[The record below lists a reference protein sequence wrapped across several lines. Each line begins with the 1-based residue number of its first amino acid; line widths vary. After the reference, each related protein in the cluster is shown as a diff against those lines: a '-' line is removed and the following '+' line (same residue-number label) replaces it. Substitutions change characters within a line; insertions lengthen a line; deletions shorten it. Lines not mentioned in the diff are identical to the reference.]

1 MKKDK
6 INFRLILIT
15 DKKLAG
21 KDFLKIIKKSSE
33 CGVKAIQLREK
44 KLPAAVVVTLANSIK
59 KIIQQH
65 TKLIINERL
74 DIALLTKAEGIHSP
88 VNGIIRKYIPSE
100 LIAGKSVHSK
110 LEAVKAEKEGY
121 DYILFGPVFRTPA
134 KIKYGSPQGLD
145 KLSDICKSVSIPV
158 FAVGGISPK
167 RVKKCLYAGAYGV
180 AVIRAVMKSNDAR
193 KTINEFKSELG
204 GL

>member
-1 MKKDK
+1 M
-6 INFRLILIT
+6 IT

-44 KLPAAVVVTLANSIK
+44 KLPAAKVVTLANSIK
-59 KIIQQH
+59 KIIQPQ

-74 DIALLTKAEGIHSP
+74 DIASLAKANGIHSP
-88 VNGIIRKYIPSE
+88 VNGLSRKYIPSE

-121 DYILFGPVFRTPA
+121 DYILFGPIFRTPA
-134 KIKYGSPQGLD
+134 KVIYGSPQGLNR
-145 KLSDICKSVSIPV
+145 LSDICNSVNIPV
-158 FAVGGISPK
+158 FAVGGITPK
-167 RVKKCLYAGAYGV
+167 RVKKCLKAGAHGV
-180 AVIRAVMKSNDAR
+180 AVIRAVMKSADV
-193 KTINEFKSELG
+193 KKSINEFKAELG